1 MPMLGLICRGISQ
14 RHFSMLKALYRLL
27 VSLSINPKHIRTSL
41 RGWPYF
47 RRDLK
52 KIRQQLK
59 GNKDFQ
65 IAFQYPILRDRFEE
79 SGNLGHYFYEDL
91 TTAQRIFE
99 ARPLKHVD
107 VGSRVDGFVAH
118 VATFRE
124 IEVFDIRPQT
134 VQIKNIK
141 FVLADF
147 TNISPDLH
155 NYTDSL
161 SSLNVIEH
169 FGLGRY
175 GDPIDVNAHI
185 KGLDNMYKVLKKG
198 GKFYFSTPIGPQRIE
213 FNAHRVFSITYLLR
227 IFDPLY
233 TIDRFSY
240 IDDKGVLRQDVSL
253 DPEKVG
259 TNFGVKLGFGI
270 FEMTKK

>member
-1 MPMLGLICRGISQ
+1 MLT
-14 RHFSMLKALYRLL
+14 ALYRFL
-27 VSLSINPKHIRTSL
+27 VSLSINPKLIRASI

-47 RRDLK
+47 RRDLRQ
-52 KIRQQLK
+52 IRSQLK
-59 GNKDFQ
+59 GNSDFK
-65 IAFQYPILRDRFEE
+65 IAFLYPILRDRFEA

-91 TTAQRIFE
+91 TVAQRIFE
-99 ARPLKHVD
+99 NKPARHVD
-107 VGSRVDGFVAH
+107 VGSRVDGLVAH

-134 VQIKNIK
+134 AQVKNIR
-141 FVLADF
+141 FVAADF
-147 TNISPDLH
+147 TNISPELH

-175 GDPIDVNAHI
+175 DDPIDVDGHI
-185 KGLDNMYKVLKKG
+185 KGLDNIYKVLKAG

-213 FNAHRVFSITYLLR
+213 FNAHRVFNVGYLLKLFEPR
-227 IFDPLY
+227 YVVDH
-233 TIDRFSY
+233 FSY
-240 IDDKGVLRQDVSL
+240 VDDASNLHRNVSL
-253 DPEKVG
+253 DPEKVKS
-259 TNFGVKLGFGI
+259 NFGCHFGFAI